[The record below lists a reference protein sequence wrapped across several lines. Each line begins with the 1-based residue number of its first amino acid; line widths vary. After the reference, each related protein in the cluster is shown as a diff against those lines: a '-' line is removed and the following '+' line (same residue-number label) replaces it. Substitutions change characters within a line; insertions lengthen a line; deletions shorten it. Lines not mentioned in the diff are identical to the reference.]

1 MYNPAESS
9 HDMPGRAG
17 KLNGRPTD
25 GALLADA
32 HHVDLAVISG
42 RSSRGSAGRPRPWQ
56 EEQGR
61 AADRAA
67 ADRRMNEH
75 LAVVS
80 HELRNSLGAIRIAA
94 RLMEINRSEPP
105 VAEKAR
111 LVIERQAA
119 QMARLIDDL
128 LEVSLSRSAWHS
140 LRRERVDLR
149 VVARHAVESVELDIG
164 QRNQRLT
171 VALPEAPVWL
181 QADPGRLEQVLV
193 NLLGNASK
201 YTTNGGEL
209 RLSVEH
215 TADRATVR
223 VGDSGV
229 GIAPDILPHVF
240 EPFMQAD
247 SSLPRS
253 EMGIGIGLAVVRGLA
268 ELHGGRVTAA
278 SAGLG
283 QGSEFTVHLPASF
296 A

>member
-1 MYNPAESS
+1 MAGRAATLNGVPAE
-9 HDMPGRAG
+9 
-17 KLNGRPTD
+17 
-25 GALLADA
+25 GALR
-32 HHVDLAVISG
+32 VDTHLVRPATISG
-42 RSSRGSAGRPRPWQ
+42 RRSRDGAGRPSQWQ
-56 EEQGR
+56 EEQRR
-61 AADRAA
+61 AADRVA
-67 ADRRMNEH
+67 ADRRMNEQ

-94 RLMEINRSEPP
+94 RLMEINQGEPP

-111 LVIERQAA
+111 LVIERQAG

-128 LEVSLSRSAWHS
+128 LEVSLSRSGWPC

-149 VVARHAVESVELDIG
+149 VVARHAVESVELEID
-164 QRNQRLT
+164 RRKQRLK

-201 YTTNGGEL
+201 YSSNGGKL

-215 TADRATVR
+215 AADRATVR
-223 VGDSGV
+223 VRDFGT
-229 GIAPDILPHVF
+229 GIAPDVLPHVF
-240 EPFMQAD
+240 EPFVQAE

-253 EMGIGIGLAVVRGLA
+253 EIGIGIGLTVVRGLA